1 MEKVGENVRAA
12 RDSLLSVQPS
22 WWPAFFWLFIG
33 QLIWETIMVILDT
46 GSGLSSMGLIE
57 RVRFVRSELVDDV
70 VISAVVAMILV
81 DLGRYL
87 LLTSGW
93 LKNLI
98 DRNISQYEER
108 VRAEGR
114 TEGRNEGRSEVLAVL
129 DEDTRKNA
137 EQKLR
142 RNGNSQTQD

>member
-1 MEKVGENVRAA
+1 M
-12 RDSLLSVQPS
+12 S
-22 WWPAFFWLFIG
+22 
-33 QLIWETIMVILDT
+33 
-46 GSGLSSMGLIE
+46 LIE
-57 RVRFVRSELVDDV
+57 RVRFVRSELADDI
-70 VISAVVAMILV
+70 VISAAVSMILV

-98 DRNISQYEER
+98 DRNISQYEAR

-114 TEGRNEGRSEVLAVL
+114 AEGRDEFLAVL
-129 DEDTRKNA
+129 DEDTRKDV

-142 RNGNSQTQD
+142 RNGDSEPRG

>member
-1 MEKVGENVRAA
+1 MVVLDAGTA
-12 RDSLLSVQPS
+12 LS
-22 WWPAFFWLFIG
+22 G
-33 QLIWETIMVILDT
+33 
-46 GSGLSSMGLIE
+46 MGLVE
-57 RVRFVRSELVDDV
+57 RVRFVRSELADDV
-70 VISAVVAMILV
+70 VISAAVSMILV

-98 DRNISQYEER
+98 DRNISNYEKR

-114 TEGRNEGRSEVLAVL
+114 AEVLHVL
-129 DEDTRKNA
+129 DEDTRKDA

-142 RNGNSQTQD
+142 RNGDSETQD

>member
-1 MEKVGENVRAA
+1 MEKVGECVRVA

-22 WWPAFFWLFIG
+22 WWPAFFWLFVA
-33 QLIWETIMVILDT
+33 QLIWETVMVVLDAR
-46 GSGLSSMGLIE
+46 SALSDVSWIE
-57 RVRFVRSELVDDV
+57 SVRFVRSELADDV
-70 VISAVVAMILV
+70 VISAVAAMILV
-81 DLGRYL
+81 DFGRYL

-114 TEGRNEGRSEVLAVL
+114 SEAREEILATL
-129 DEDTRKNA
+129 DEDTRKEV
-137 EQKLR
+137 EQKLH
-142 RNGNSQTQD
+142 RNGGSQTKN

>member
-1 MEKVGENVRAA
+1 MERVGKSVRAA

-22 WWPAFFWLFIG
+22 WWPAFFWLFVA
-33 QLIWETIMVILDT
+33 QLIWETVMVILDAE
-46 GSGLSSMGLIE
+46 SGLSGMNLIE
-57 RVRFVRSELVDDV
+57 RVRFVRSELADDV

-98 DRNISQYEER
+98 DRNIANYEE
-108 VRAEGR
+108 E
-114 TEGRNEGRSEVLAVL
+114 SS
-129 DEDTRKNA
+129 
-137 EQKLR
+137 LR
-142 RNGNSQTQD
+142 GSGGDPCHSR